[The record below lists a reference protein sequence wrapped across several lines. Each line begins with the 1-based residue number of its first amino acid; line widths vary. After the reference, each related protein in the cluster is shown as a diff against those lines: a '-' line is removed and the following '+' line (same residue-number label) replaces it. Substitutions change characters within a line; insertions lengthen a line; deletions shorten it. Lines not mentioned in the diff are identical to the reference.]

1 MTFLGGGRACMY
13 VLSVV
18 LLLRRCIDLIFC
30 SGFKFSQCE
39 MSMCLRPLRTCLC
52 ELTKTAEVVLSI
64 LLEAF
69 AFRLPDV
76 EIGWNTASVHYP
88 SVKNNAKARLPMKV
102 KKL

>member
-1 MTFLGGGRACMY
+1 MHVS
-13 VLSVV
+13 VLASGQARYLSD
-18 LLLRRCIDLIFC
+18 LLD

>member
-1 MTFLGGGRACMY
+1 MY
-13 VLSVV
+13 VPSVV
-18 LLLRRCIDLIFC
+18 PILKRCTDLVFY

-39 MSMCLRPLRTCLC
+39 MSMYSKYLRTCLYK
-52 ELTKTAEVVLSI
+52 LTRTAEVVLSI
-64 LLEAF
+64 LLESF
-69 AFRLPDV
+69 AFRLPEV